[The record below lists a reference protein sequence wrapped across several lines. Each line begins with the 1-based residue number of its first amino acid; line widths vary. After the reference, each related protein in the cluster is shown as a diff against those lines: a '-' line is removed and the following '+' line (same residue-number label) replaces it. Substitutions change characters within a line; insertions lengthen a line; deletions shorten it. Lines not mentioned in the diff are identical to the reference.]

1 MPYSLFIGIMQ
12 HDFFKSFTLLVCITY
27 LLSGC
32 MPSTVG
38 TYHTV
43 GKGQTLWRISQAYDV
58 ELQELAELN
67 NILDLSQ
74 VKAGQKIFIPG
85 VFRTK
90 VIEPYQQ
97 IQPKKTKQSSYSSN
111 KRRSKKDVIKFEKGR
126 FIWPVKG
133 VIVKSF
139 GIKGGYRNNGLD
151 IEVKGE
157 NPVLASDDGEVV
169 YANTNLKG
177 YGKTIII
184 KHRGGFTTVYTNHQE
199 NMVKIGEN
207 VIKGDEIARLGSLRP
222 SNKYTAHFEIRKDR
236 KPRNPLFFL
245 P

>member
-1 MPYSLFIGIMQ
+1 MKV
-12 HDFFKSFTLLVCITY
+12 FKWFLLLVFFAF

-32 MPSTVG
+32 MPSTIG

-43 GKGQTLWRISQAYDV
+43 GKGQTLWRISQAYGV

-67 NILDLSQ
+67 NILDPTE

-85 VFRTK
+85 AFRAK
-90 VIEPYQQ
+90 KIEPYQQ
-97 IQPKKTKQSSYSSN
+97 IHPKKTKRSSYSSN
-111 KRRSKKDVIKFEKGR
+111 NESSKSGVIKFEKGR

-133 VIVKSF
+133 VIVKAF
-139 GIKGGYRNNGLD
+139 GIRDGYRNNGLD

-157 NPVLASDDGEVV
+157 SHVLASDDGEVI
-169 YANTNLKG
+169 YANTNFKG
-177 YGKTIII
+177 YGKIIII
-184 KHRGGFTTVYTNHQE
+184 KHKGGFTSVYTYHQE
-199 NMVKIGEN
+199 NMVTIGKY
-207 VIKGDEIARLGSLRP
+207 VKKGDQIAKLGNLRP
-222 SNKYTAHFEIRKDR
+222 SNKYTVHFEIRKNR